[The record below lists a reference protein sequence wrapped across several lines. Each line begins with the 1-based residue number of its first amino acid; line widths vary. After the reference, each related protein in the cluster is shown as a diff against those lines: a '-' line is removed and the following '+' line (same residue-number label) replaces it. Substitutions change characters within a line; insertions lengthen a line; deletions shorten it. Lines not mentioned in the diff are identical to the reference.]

1 MNQYL
6 QEKKSEFDK
15 VVEFFRK
22 DISSLRTGRAN
33 AAMLDGITVEA
44 YGIKNPLISVGSVS
58 TTDAKSIVITP
69 WDKGVL
75 KDVEKAIMEANLGLG
90 IVNEGDKI
98 RLTVSPMTEEVRKEL
113 VKKLNEK
120 NEHAKVSARG
130 IRESIK
136 KAIEEAE
143 KDSAISEDDRER
155 FMKEMDDEVKK
166 INDELKAIRDKKE
179 AEIMT
184 I

>member
-6 QEKKSEFDK
+6 QEKKLEFDK
-15 VVEFFRK
+15 VIEFFRK

-33 AAMLDGITVEA
+33 VAMLDGITVEA
-44 YGIKNPLISVGSVS
+44 YGIKNPLVSVGNIS

-130 IRESIK
+130 IREIIK
-136 KAIEEAE
+136 KSIEEAE
-143 KDSAISEDDRER
+143 KDGAISEDDSER
-155 FMKEMDDEVKK
+155 FMKEMDEEVKK
-166 INDELKAIRDKKE
+166 INDELKGIRDKKE